1 MLENYYHQHDLAN
14 TGRAVCAEVELL
26 HLLKPVIIP
35 VAKLL
40 WASKPVGLV
49 VLHADDDDL
58 VFLKKA
64 RPAYKI

>member
-1 MLENYYHQHDLAN
+1 MLENYHQYDLASVLVAALPSLAN

-40 WASKPVGLV
+40 WAGLV
-49 VLHADDDDL
+49 VLHADDDSIS
-58 VFLKKA
+58 
-64 RPAYKI
+64 Y